1 MAFLFGGARP
11 PPHEIMKEL
20 KHETRAQLRKLDRED
35 ARMQDSEK
43 KMQAELT
50 RIARGKG
57 TLSEATAK
65 AKELVRARSHRG
77 RLRVMRSHIAGL
89 AQNTDLVRSATTV
102 QNEIAYTTRLL
113 MMLNTRSNV
122 SDVHRML
129 REFERQTQ
137 ALHAKQEITEECM
150 DEAFAADDEEEATDE
165 AVTRVLEEAGMDLS
179 GAMSAVGRFKAGE
192 AVQAAVPGGGD
203 LEERLQRLRAP

>member
-11 PPHEIMKEL
+11 PPQEIMKEL

-43 KMQAELT
+43 RMQAELT

-89 AQNTDLVRSATTV
+89 AQNTELVRSADAV
-102 QNEIAYTTRLL
+102 QNEIAHTTRLL

-179 GAMSAVGRFKAGE
+179 GAMAAVGRFKVGE
-192 AVQAAVPGGGD
+192 AAQAVPGAGD
-203 LEERLQRLRAP
+203 LEERLLKLRVP